1 MGNRRNVLI
10 ATVSAIVILFAGY
23 FGRKLLWSRWK
34 GIWRWWTQS
43 SNVEISTGLL
53 VDPLVGLRILRGSSS
68 RKMIFRL
75 FLY

>member
-1 MGNRRNVLI
+1 MQN
-10 ATVSAIVILFAGY
+10 
-23 FGRKLLWSRWK
+23 
-34 GIWRWWTQS
+34 S
-43 SNVEISTGLL
+43 SVEISTGLL

>member
-1 MGNRRNVLI
+1 M
-10 ATVSAIVILFAGY
+10 
-23 FGRKLLWSRWK
+23 
-34 GIWRWWTQS
+34 QS

-53 VDPLVGLRILRGSSS
+53 VDPLVDLRILRGSSS